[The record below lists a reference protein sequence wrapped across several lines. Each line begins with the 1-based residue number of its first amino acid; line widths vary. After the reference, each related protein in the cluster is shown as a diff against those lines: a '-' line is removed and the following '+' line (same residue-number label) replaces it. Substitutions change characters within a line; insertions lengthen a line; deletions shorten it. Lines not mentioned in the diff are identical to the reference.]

1 MSILYCRKLFGG
13 YIQVAGYVSSGW
25 SVALFWNSK
34 KILTYAHMHWNA
46 VRGFVWWLGDMW
58 DCVCALVCDRVCAL
72 VCDRVWILWY
82 YGVCMYLSEELVKL
96 YICLTSCVFTYFL
109 WSCCLAL
116 VWFDLVVACT
126 FTATTSRQRCDRL
139 TWYLLYFS
147 LPPSFFFLSL
157 PLPPSSFC
165 IFLSSPSSSPL
176 FLGGDIMWPHGK
188 QWAGLRGG
196 MPQLLFMCPR
206 TGGPFSQQFSSRGE

>member
-46 VRGFVWWLGDMW
+46 VRGFVWCLGDMW
-58 DCVCALVCDRVCAL
+58 DCVCALVCDG
-72 VCDRVWILWY
+72 VWILWLY
-82 YGVCMYLSEELVKL
+82 MDGVCMYLSEELVKL

-126 FTATTSRQRCDRL
+126 FTATTSRLWSSDL
-139 TWYLLYFS
+139 VSSLFLSPSLLLFS
-147 LPPSFFFLSL
+147 LPPSTSLLILYFSLLSL
-157 PLPPSSFC
+157 LLPS
-165 IFLSSPSSSPL
+165 LSR
-176 FLGGDIMWPHGK
+176 WWHHVTA
-188 QWAGLRGG
+188 W
-196 MPQLLFMCPR
+196 
-206 TGGPFSQQFSSRGE
+206 